1 MLYVFPTMKPREGEK
16 SEKAINKGFLI
27 SRYYKIDDIDDQF
40 FKILNTDDKMM
51 SKRKYKDLFGNGSCF
66 LIKHYVF

>member
-1 MLYVFPTMKPREGEK
+1 MKPREGEK
-16 SEKAINKGFLI
+16 SEKAINKGFLK
-27 SRYYKIDDIDDQF
+27 SRYYKIDDQF
-40 FKILNTDDKMM
+40 YKILNTDDKMM